1 MERPERARRRQRLP
15 ALLPARHARAAA
27 PCTDDTR
34 ARRVAQ
40 HPNSP
45 PTPPPPLL
53 RRRPV
58 LHTPRR
64 APRALWLPAARRR
77 RAAARRR
84 TLARTPAAACEGQR
98 EATRSLL
105 ATREGAGAVA
115 RRVPRRRVCMCR
127 RSPSNSS
134 QPLAKK
140 VASAL
145 ALLAPP
151 GTKLAHSARV
161 RTIKH
166 RIERW
171 RPLECPRRAAPAAAK
186 ECFGERTNQL
196 DELVTPKN

>member
-45 PTPPPPLL
+45 PTHPPPLL

-127 RSPSNSS
+127 LAVKLVAATCEKGCQRACAPCAPGDQAGAQCTRKDYKTQNRALEAPRVPPTRGAGGGKRVLWRTYKVQPSP
-134 QPLAKK
+134 
-140 VASAL
+140 
-145 ALLAPP
+145 
-151 GTKLAHSARV
+151 
-161 RTIKH
+161 
-166 RIERW
+166 
-171 RPLECPRRAAPAAAK
+171 
-186 ECFGERTNQL
+186 
-196 DELVTPKN
+196 